1 MYYNREKRKFCV
13 TSSSSSSSSSS
24 SGLEE
29 DIHMG
34 AEGEGLMTLG
44 TLNDARHLRLTSRR
58 RAHDAC
64 LVHFLGPGARVW
76 QASCCQL

>member
-13 TSSSSSSSSSS
+13 TSSSSSSSS

-44 TLNDARHLRLTSRR
+44 T
-58 RAHDAC
+58 C
-64 LVHFLGPGARVW
+64 LVHFLTCGPGARVW
-76 QASCCQL
+76 QAACRQL

>member
-13 TSSSSSSSSSS
+13 TSSSSS

-44 TLNDARHLRLTSRR
+44 TLNDARHSQGLPK
-58 RAHDAC
+58 AHVKAK
-64 LVHFLGPGARVW
+64 G
-76 QASCCQL
+76 S

>member
-1 MYYNREKRKFCV
+1 MYYNREKHKFCV
-13 TSSSSSSSSSS
+13 TSSSSS

-64 LVHFLGPGARVW
+64 LVHFLTCGPGARVW
-76 QASCCQL
+76 QAACRQL